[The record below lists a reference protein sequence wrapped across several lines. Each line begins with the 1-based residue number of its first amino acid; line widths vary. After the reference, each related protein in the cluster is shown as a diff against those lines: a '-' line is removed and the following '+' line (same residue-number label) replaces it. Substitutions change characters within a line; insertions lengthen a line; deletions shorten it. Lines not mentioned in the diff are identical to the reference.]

1 MDLGLPGGSVVKNPT
16 CQGRRCERFGFD
28 PWIGKIP
35 CRRKLQPTLVFWPG
49 KFHGQR
55 NLVVYG
61 LWGRQESDTTERLTH
76 NTYLDTTHTHI
87 WKQTYD

>member
-35 CRRKLQPTLVFWPG
+35 CRRKLQPTLVFLPG

-55 NLVVYG
+55 NLAGYSP
-61 LWGRQESDTTERLTH
+61 WGHKSQTRL
-76 NTYLDTTHTHI
+76 YM
-87 WKQTYD
+87 QTMDVKTISAFQS